1 MKDKVKGKIVIYNQG
16 WSNYYDTVTYR
27 ANGGDKA
34 AAYGAVAALVRSVA
48 SHSIYSV
55 HAGIQYGTKIP
66 CAAIT
71 TEDADM
77 FSRMQARGQKIELE
91 LQIENESTDNTNSS
105 NLIFEIKGS
114 EKPDEI
120 LLMGGH
126 IDSWDT
132 GSQTGANDDGGGFI
146 TCY

>member
-16 WSNYYDTVTYR
+16 WTNYYDNVVYR
-27 ANGGDKA
+27 AQGGDKA

-71 TEDADM
+71 VEDADM
-77 FSRMQARGQKIELE
+77 FSRMQARGQKI
-91 LQIENESTDNTNSS
+91 
-105 NLIFEIKGS
+105 
-114 EKPDEI
+114 
-120 LLMGGH
+120 
-126 IDSWDT
+126 
-132 GSQTGANDDGGGFI
+132 
-146 TCY
+146 